1 MYDSYFSDRHALC
14 SKFKDHTNF
23 FFWDFFK
30 FVNTPEKTD
39 PVTIL
44 GITIGNEADLR
55 TKVSSLEIF
64 YRWKELIV
72 KSLFTALIFL
82 LGFDGLSHITY
93 FFQTVR
99 CPASILLTYNFV
111 VKVEKNV
118 IINQSGQD
126 SYLGSFLLQVV
137 GNLYS
142 FLMQFVMGFPN

>member
-1 MYDSYFSDRHALC
+1 M
-14 SKFKDHTNF
+14 
-23 FFWDFFK
+23 
-30 FVNTPEKTD
+30 
-39 PVTIL
+39 
-44 GITIGNEADLR
+44 
-55 TKVSSLEIF
+55 
-64 YRWKELIV
+64 